1 MKKILLI
8 AISLMLFACS
18 QNANKKEG
26 VVASNQNAPV
36 AKEGSAESKNNATES
51 ASLDPDKLS
60 KDVAEIYSGIVISVV
75 NKKDNTSKEISI
87 PFTQRTAIEGTP
99 LSIEVLSYFP
109 FFKMVDNGGYA
120 NVSMDEENPGSKV
133 KIYKDGKEI
142 FNGWL
147 FQKFPGMHGLDDAD
161 YDIVMVKSIKK

>member
-36 AKEGSAESKNNATES
+36 AKEGSAENNNATETV
-51 ASLDPDKLS
+51 SLDPDKLS

-75 NKKDNTSKEISI
+75 NKKDNTNKEISI
-87 PFTQRTAIEGTP
+87 PFSQRTAIENTP

-147 FQKFPGMHGLDDAD
+147 FQNFPGMHGLDDAD
-161 YDIVMVKSIKK
+161 YDIIMVKSIKK